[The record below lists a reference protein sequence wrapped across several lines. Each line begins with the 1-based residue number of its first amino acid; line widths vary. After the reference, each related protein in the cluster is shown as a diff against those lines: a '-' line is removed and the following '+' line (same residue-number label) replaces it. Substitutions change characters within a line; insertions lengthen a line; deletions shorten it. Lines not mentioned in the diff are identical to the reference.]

1 MEYDAFSA
9 GVSLGG
15 LRSKDDI
22 KLLICYILSNVE
34 RSLSRSD
41 ILSALLQ
48 NNLAN
53 YFEINNAF
61 SDLIENENIVEDP
74 QNPNLYTVT
83 ESGQVISAQLHSSL
97 PISIRDKAL
106 KAALNLL
113 SKVKRETENN
123 ALICKVDSGYN
134 LKCNIS
140 GGNIDLLSFS
150 LYVPDKLQA
159 DFVKENFLKNPNI
172 IYECM
177 LALLTQDKVLAGK
190 ILCELKNKD

>member
-41 ILSALLQ
+41 ILSALMQ

-159 DFVKENFLKNPNI
+159 DFVKENFLKDPNI

-177 LALLTQDKVLAGK
+177 LALLTQDKVLAEK